1 MRTTLAVKGLI
12 QENLSFVN
20 SFTFSEVTETDT
32 LHEILKRN
40 PKKVGMFGNIPIKI
54 IYESSDTYNLAMK
67 NIWSFEI
74 LEEQCFW

>member
-1 MRTTLAVKGLI
+1 MRATLAFNGLI

-20 SFTFSEVTETDT
+20 PFTFSEVTEIDT

-40 PKKVGMFGNIPIKI
+40 SKKVGMFGNIPIKT
-54 IYESSDTYNLAMK
+54 IYESSDALK